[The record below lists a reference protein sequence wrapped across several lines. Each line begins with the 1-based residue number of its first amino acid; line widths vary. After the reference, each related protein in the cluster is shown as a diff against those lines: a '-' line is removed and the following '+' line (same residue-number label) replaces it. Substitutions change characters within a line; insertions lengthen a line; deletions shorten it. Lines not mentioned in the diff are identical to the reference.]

1 MDVSV
6 AHGSNITHNACDL
19 YTYIYK
25 WCPYNILVSISYC
38 DVYEFMNVF
47 YKFRHTKDVILL
59 EKTTNSG
66 AVAFARATILVAIN
80 NTITILTKI
89 L

>member
-1 MDVSV
+1 
-6 AHGSNITHNACDL
+6 
-19 YTYIYK
+19 
-25 WCPYNILVSISYC
+25 
-38 DVYEFMNVF
+38 MNVF
-47 YKFRHTKDVILL
+47 YKFRHTKDVIIL

-66 AVAFARATILVAIN
+66 AVAFVRATILVTIN